1 MQKSIAELWTV
12 ISFEIITYQLSIH
25 HSSIKLV
32 ILNMTYTLYRKL
44 STKLLAETA
53 NENTKFMFTKTRRR
67 VAFLSMISE
76 VTVSKKSGF
85 KK

>member
-1 MQKSIAELWTV
+1 
-12 ISFEIITYQLSIH
+12 
-25 HSSIKLV
+25 
-32 ILNMTYTLYRKL
+32 MTYTLYRKL

-53 NENTKFMFTKTRRR
+53 NENTKFMFTKTQRR

>member
-1 MQKSIAELWTV
+1 
-12 ISFEIITYQLSIH
+12 
-25 HSSIKLV
+25 
-32 ILNMTYTLYRKL
+32 MTYTLYRKL